1 MLAEG
6 EQDPGVG
13 KPWAPTAV
21 LHNICLLICTSN
33 PSNPRA
39 LNSIAGAVQQ
49 CSAVCCHVNSVII
62 MSYYKIADYVQSM
75 IETVFG

>member
-1 MLAEG
+1 MGSSSPLTRLAPVTVGVDVLAEG
-6 EQDPGVG
+6 EQDPRVG

-49 CSAVCCHVNSVII
+49 CSVLPR
-62 MSYYKIADYVQSM
+62 
-75 IETVFG
+75 

>member
-1 MLAEG
+1 MGSSSPLTRLAPVTVGVDVLAEG
-6 EQDPGVG
+6 EQDPSVG

-49 CSAVCCHVNSVII
+49 CSVLPR
-62 MSYYKIADYVQSM
+62 
-75 IETVFG
+75 